1 MLEAFLSEE
10 LEDIKHDTLS
20 VGVVSS
26 LKHWQQRQKKNP
38 LSRPFVGSY
47 RDGVVLWR
55 LDTVSAWHVANKFPE
70 IWNQDSISSTYRFIR
85 PRCREETRW
94 SNKQQVISDSK

>member
-1 MLEAFLSEE
+1 MKKEMLEAFLSEE

-47 RDGVVLWR
+47 RDGVVL
-55 LDTVSAWHVANKFPE
+55 
-70 IWNQDSISSTYRFIR
+70 
-85 PRCREETRW
+85 
-94 SNKQQVISDSK
+94 